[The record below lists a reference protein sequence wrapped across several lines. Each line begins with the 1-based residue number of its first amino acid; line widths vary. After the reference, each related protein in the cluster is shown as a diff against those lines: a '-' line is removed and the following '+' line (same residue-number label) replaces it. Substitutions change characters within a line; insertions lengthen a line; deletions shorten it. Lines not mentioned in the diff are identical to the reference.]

1 MTAELSQ
8 AHGNFRVVLASA
20 SPRRREI
27 LANAGFQYEIVAA
40 DIDESLVP
48 SESPEQSVR
57 RLSLAKTQATLSKIN
72 RDDGKVHLRSWPVL
86 GADTIVTVDGKI
98 LGKPSSAADARE
110 MLRRLAGRAHEVLTG
125 IACSF
130 PSQSSEPE
138 IDVQVSITR
147 VFFRPM
153 TDVQIELYVATGEP
167 FDKAG
172 GYGIQ
177 GLASKYVRRIEG
189 CYFNVVGLPISLFQE
204 MLEKH
209 GHHL

>member
-8 AHGNFRVVLASA
+8 AHGNFKVVLASA

-27 LANAGFQYEIVAA
+27 LANAGFQCEVVVA
-40 DIDESLVP
+40 DIDESVLP
-48 SESPEQSVR
+48 NESPEQLVR
-57 RLSLAKTQATLSKIN
+57 RLSAAKAQAALAKIS
-72 RDDGKVHLRSWPVL
+72 RDNGKVHLRASPIL
-86 GADTIVTVDGKI
+86 GADTVVTINGKI
-98 LGKPSSAADARE
+98 LGKPSSAEDARD
-110 MLRRLAGRAHEVLTG
+110 MLRQLAGKAHEVLTG
-125 IACSF
+125 IACLF
-130 PSQSSEPE
+130 PSRSSQPE

-147 VFFRPM
+147 VLFRPM
-153 TDVQIELYVATGEP
+153 TDKQIELYVATGEP

-204 MLEKH
+204 MIEKH
-209 GHHL
+209 SHYV